1 MPSRSLENW
10 RTKRTNELDEIETAL
25 TAIRGSGRGRMYTT
39 QQVNHAYLVLLSS
52 QFQGFCRD
60 LHSECVDHLL
70 QIIQPASLQTVLSAE
85 FLFHR
90 MLDRGNPTPR
100 NLGNDFDR
108 LGLEFWREVNRIS
121 RRNKNRREHLD
132 ELNNWRNAVAHHDFD
147 PAKLGGRKTLTL
159 KIIRSFRSVCTAL
172 ATDFDRVMASHLKT
186 VTGSNPW

>member
-39 QQVNHAYLVLLSS
+39 QQVNHAYVVLLSS

-159 KIIRSFRSVCTAL
+159 KMIRSFRSVCTAL